1 MRVRLIPKEQ
11 SFFDLFEAQG
21 KKVQQGAEELLDLI
35 KNYTDIDH
43 RVEAIFAIEH
53 EGDEITHQLMR
64 LLNTTF
70 ITPMDREDIHRLAS
84 NLDDVLDHIEAAAEY
99 LQLHKIEKPH
109 EHLVRLAEALT
120 EACRR
125 TAEALPNLREMKG
138 LQEYFV
144 EINRL
149 ENQGDRLYRRT
160 IADLFSGK
168 FGAMDVLKNKDVI
181 EEVESAI
188 DRLEDVANT
197 VEGIVLKHA

>member
-1 MRVRLIPKEQ
+1 
-11 SFFDLFEAQG
+11 
-21 KKVQQGAEELLDLI
+21 
-35 KNYTDIDH
+35 
-43 RVEAIFAIEH
+43 
-53 EGDEITHQLMR
+53 
-64 LLNTTF
+64 
-70 ITPMDREDIHRLAS
+70 
-84 NLDDVLDHIEAAAEY
+84 
-99 LQLHKIEKPH
+99 
-109 EHLVRLAEALT
+109 
-120 EACRR
+120 
-125 TAEALPNLREMKG
+125 MKG
-138 LQEYFV
+138 LQGYFV